1 VTHAGTGPSRRVI
14 LWRRAATLLLVTAV
28 LAVVASLESLH
39 HVLLDLVHVVDRLI
53 VAHPY
58 LGALA
63 FVGFAAA
70 SAMLAFVSSALLV
83 PPALVAWGQLVTFL
97 LLWLGW
103 ILGGVAA
110 YTLTRFLGRPVVDR
124 LVAAETRERYA
135 NLLSGRMS
143 FGLVL
148 LFQTA
153 LPSEIPG
160 YVLGFARYPIAKYL
174 AALSLAELPYAVGTV
189 FLGASLLARRTV
201 PLVALGLLG
210 ALLSLTALRALHR
223 RPRPSPGGAGAP

>member
-1 VTHAGTGPSRRVI
+1 MVVS
-14 LWRRAATLLLVTAV
+14 RRAAVLLLVTAG
-28 LAVVASLESLH
+28 LAVVASLDSLH
-39 HVLLDLVHVVDRLI
+39 RVLLDLVHVVDRLI

-70 SAMLAFVSSALLV
+70 SAMLAFVSSAVLV
-83 PPALVAWGQLVTFL
+83 PPALVAWGESLTFG

-103 ILGGVAA
+103 ILGGLTA
-110 YTLTRFLGRPVVDR
+110 YSLTRFLGRPVVDR
-124 LVAAETRERYA
+124 LVAPQTRERYTH
-135 NLLSGRMS
+135 LLSGRTS

-160 YVLGFARYPIAKYL
+160 YVLGFARYPLPRYL
-174 AALSLAELPYAVGTV
+174 GALALAELPYAVGTV
-189 FLGASLLARRTV
+189 YLGSSLLARRTV
-201 PLVALGLLG
+201 HVVALGVLG
-210 ALLSLTALRALHR
+210 ALLSLAALRVLQR
-223 RPRPSPGGAGAP
+223 RPRPGHGHPGPA